1 MATGTADVIILGAGI
16 AGASAA
22 YELAATHRVL
32 LLEREEQPGLHSTG
46 RSAAI
51 FSEIYGNAAV
61 RALSR
66 ASRTFLFSP
75 PSGFAAAPLVSPR
88 ATLFVAPPNQLE
100 TLRAMRA
107 DADVAA
113 GTEPMSA
120 EDACARVPILAR
132 ERVAEALYEPGASDI
147 DVNGLHQG
155 FLRGFKARGGTL
167 ICGVRVEALD
177 RKGASWRVIA
187 GEADYDAPV
196 LVNAAGAWADE
207 VATMAGAAP
216 IGIEPKRRTV
226 VLIDAPKEH
235 DIRSWPL
242 TIDADETIYFKPDAG
257 RILLTPAD
265 ETPSPPCDAQ
275 PDEMDIALAVDR
287 FESFTTMRVRRVV
300 HKWAGLRSFARDKTP
315 VVGFDPA
322 AAGFFWLAGQGG
334 YGMQTSAAM
343 ARAAAALIR
352 GEDVPADIRAEGV
365 RADALSPARLRGA
378 GP

>member
-1 MATGTADVIILGAGI
+1 MTTDKADIIILGAGI

-22 YELAATHRVL
+22 YELASTHRVL
-32 LLEREEQPGLHSTG
+32 LLECEPQPGLHSTG

-51 FSEIYGNAAV
+51 FSEIYGNATV

-66 ASRTFLFSP
+66 ASRTFLFAP
-75 PSGFAAAPLVSPR
+75 PVGFADAPLVSPR
-88 ATLFVAPPNQLE
+88 ATLFVAPPEQVDA
-100 TLRAMRA
+100 LRAMRN
-107 DADVAA
+107 DADVAK
-113 GTEPMSA
+113 GTEPLSVDEA
-120 EDACARVPILAR
+120 LARVPILRR
-132 ERVAEALYEPGASDI
+132 ERIAEALFEPGACDI

-155 FLRGFKARGGTL
+155 FLRGFKARGGRL
-167 ICGVRVEALD
+167 ICDVRAEALD
-177 RKGASWRVIA
+177 RKGAVWRVIA
-187 GEADYDAPV
+187 GDAEFEAPV

-207 VATMAGAAP
+207 VAKLAGVPA

-226 VLIDAPKEH
+226 VLLDAPKEH

-242 TIDADETIYFKPDAG
+242 TIDADETFYFKPDAG
-257 RILLTPAD
+257 RVLLTPAD

-322 AAGFFWLAGQGG
+322 APGFFWLAGQGG
-334 YGMQTSAAM
+334 YGMQTSSAM
-343 ARAAAALIR
+343 SRIAAALVR
-352 GEDVPADIRAEGV
+352 GEDVPADIRAEG
-365 RADALSPARLRGA
+365 ATAAALAPARLRGGYA
-378 GP
+378 

>member
-1 MATGTADVIILGAGI
+1 MATTADIIILGAGI

-32 LLEREEQPGLHSTG
+32 LLEREPQPGMHSTG

-51 FSEIYGNAAV
+51 FSEIYGNAVV

-66 ASRTFLFSP
+66 ASRDFLFAP
-75 PSGFAAAPLVSPR
+75 PPGFADAPLVSPR
-88 ATLFVAPPNQLE
+88 ATLFVAPPEQIEALH
-100 TLRAMRA
+100 AMRA

-113 GTEPMSA
+113 GTEPMSTDEA
-120 EDACARVPILAR
+120 LARVPILAR
-132 ERVAEALYEPGASDI
+132 ERVAEALFEPGASDI

-167 ICGVRVEALD
+167 VCDIGIDALD
-177 RKGASWRVIA
+177 RKGTTWRVIA
-187 GEADYDAPV
+187 GEAAYEAPV

-207 VATMAGAAP
+207 VAKMAGVAP
-216 IGIEPKRRTV
+216 ICIEPKRRTV
-226 VLIDAPKEH
+226 VLLDAPKEH
-235 DIRSWPL
+235 DIRTWPL
-242 TIDADETIYFKPDAG
+242 TIDADETFYFKPDAG

-275 PDEMDIALAVDR
+275 PDEMDVALAIDR
-287 FESFTTMRVRRVV
+287 FESFTTMRVRRVA
-300 HKWAGLRSFARDKTP
+300 HKWAGLRSFARDRTP

-334 YGMQTSAAM
+334 YGMQTSSAM
-343 ARAAAALIR
+343 ARTAAALVR

-365 RADALSPARLRGA
+365 VAAALVPARLRGA
-378 GP
+378 ER